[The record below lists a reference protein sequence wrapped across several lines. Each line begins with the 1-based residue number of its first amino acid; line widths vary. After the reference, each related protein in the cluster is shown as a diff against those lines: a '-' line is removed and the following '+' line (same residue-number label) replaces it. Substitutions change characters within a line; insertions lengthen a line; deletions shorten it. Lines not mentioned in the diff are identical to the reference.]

1 MKTPL
6 FPVAAT
12 LVAAMLC
19 CSCGDDPKLVEKRD
33 RQRAEIT
40 RLKGEIAL
48 IEEKLKSM
56 PPDVSGELETARKR
70 SAEQTAEVE
79 KLEKEIAELEAR
91 KRAIQSEF
99 DSYRAKYQLK

>member
-1 MKTPL
+1 MKIPITPMTA
-6 FPVAAT
+6 PVLAA
-12 LVAAMLC
+12 LLC
-19 CSCGDDPKLVEKRD
+19 CSCGDDPQMVEKRD
-33 RQRAEIT
+33 RQRAEIA

-56 PPDVSGELETARKR
+56 PPDVSEELEAARKR
-70 SAEQTAEVE
+70 TAAQTAELAD
-79 KLEKEIAELEAR
+79 LEKEIAGLEAR